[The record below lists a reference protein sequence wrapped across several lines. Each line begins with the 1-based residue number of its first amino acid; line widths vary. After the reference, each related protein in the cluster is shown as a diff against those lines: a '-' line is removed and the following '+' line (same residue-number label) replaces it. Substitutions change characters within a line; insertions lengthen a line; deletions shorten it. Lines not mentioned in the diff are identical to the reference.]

1 MKYLTYELNERVG
14 SGLNDRKCVLSI
26 LFEEA
31 KSCGR
36 IAVIPRFKMSKNHN
50 HARPSTS
57 QILGE
62 YLSFDKE
69 GYPYVLN
76 SENTE
81 WNVISGEDDIPDEL
95 KYVKRHFTKGVW
107 YNKTWNKYENTSF
120 IMRNTTFKPIEMV
133 KQAGDEILKKLGTKT
148 IGVHV
153 RKGDRLTP
161 NETRRLTPGYIQDI
175 CSKTGYAMYVASN
188 EQNFVGEFYT
198 YRDFP
203 EVHPFAHDNYLLFAL
218 EMYIVENCDVH
229 IKTFQDSEHLYNSDA
244 ELYYMIPRSMHIH
257 DNGQRVASYTPEKKL
272 FEMTSLPNTRH

>member
-62 YLSFDKE
+62 YLSFDDE
-69 GYPYVLN
+69 RYPYVLH

-107 YNKTWNKYENTSF
+107 YNKTWNKYEKASF
-120 IMRNTTFKPIEMV
+120 ILRNTTFKPIEMV

-188 EQNFVGEFYT
+188 EKNFIGEFYT

-203 EVHPFAHDNYLLFAL
+203 EARSFANDNYLLFAL

-229 IKTFQDSEHLYNSDA
+229 IKTFQDSEHLYSSDA
-244 ELYYMIPRSMHIH
+244 EMYYMIPRSMHIH
-257 DNGQRVASYTPEKKL
+257 DNGQRDASYTHEKKL